1 MNTARAETP
10 SLRVLVASRPGLRV
24 LAPSAA
30 LRGRDIG
37 ASTIFASR
45 RRELAGKS
53 VLIGAQSQFVAARAL
68 IELDGL
74 AARLVI
80 CPPDFS
86 PGRLASV
93 ISQAEVDAIVSDA
106 ADKDFGAEREIYL
119 CADPVPIDEED
130 CFTRL
135 ASQWG
140 CPRPARRARPSSSRI
155 GSKDCSAP
163 SDPRASRSRFG
174 PHFTTSAGTAVY
186 RYSCA
191 PASRALNCYCPT
203 RENLSGTI

>member
-1 MNTARAETP
+1 
-10 SLRVLVASRPGLRV
+10 
-24 LAPSAA
+24 
-30 LRGRDIG
+30 
-37 ASTIFASR
+37 
-45 RRELAGKS
+45 
-53 VLIGAQSQFVAARAL
+53 VLIGARSQFVAARAL

-106 ADKDFGAEREIYL
+106 ADKDFGVEREIYL
-119 CADPVPIDEED
+119 CGDPVPIDEED

-135 ASQWG
+135 ASQWVLPTSG
-140 CPRPARRARPSSSRI
+140 TTGAPKLVAHRLEGLLGAIRPACEPI
-155 GSKDCSAP
+155 
-163 SDPRASRSRFG
+163 RFG
-174 PHFTTSAGTAVY
+174 PHFTTSAVMAVY
-186 RYSCA
+186 RFSCA

>member
-37 ASTIFASR
+37 PSTVFASR
-45 RRELAGKS
+45 RRDLAGKS
-53 VLIGAQSQFVAARAL
+53 VLIGVQSQFIVARAL

-86 PGRLASV
+86 PRRLASV
-93 ISQAEVDAIVSDA
+93 ISQAEVDAIVTDV
-106 ADKDFGAEREIYL
+106 ADKDFGAKRETYH

-130 CFTRL
+130 CFTRR
-135 ASQWG
+135 ASQWVL
-140 CPRPARRARPSSSRI
+140 PRSGTTGAPKLVAHRLEGLLGAIRPMSDPTPGLGHILRHPPLRRSTDFPARLRHGLSNPFVRRGRIAR
-155 GSKDCSAP
+155 
-163 SDPRASRSRFG
+163 
-174 PHFTTSAGTAVY
+174 
-186 RYSCA
+186 
-191 PASRALNCYCPT
+191 
-203 RENLSGTI
+203 